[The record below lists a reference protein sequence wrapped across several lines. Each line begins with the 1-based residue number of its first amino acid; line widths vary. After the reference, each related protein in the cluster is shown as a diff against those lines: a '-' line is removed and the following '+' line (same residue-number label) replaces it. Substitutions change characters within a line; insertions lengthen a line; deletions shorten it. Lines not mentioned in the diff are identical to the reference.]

1 MKKANAMGKDV
12 LTLEMIADTVKP
24 IAAKYQVE
32 AIYLFGSYAREEA
45 TAESDLDFLV
55 FGGKAFRKTLIFA
68 LAEDLREA
76 FNKAVDVFEIDE
88 VERDSLFYDII
99 MRERKLVA

>member
-1 MKKANAMGKDV
+1 MGKDV

-55 FGGKAFRKTLIFA
+55 FGGESFRKTLIFA

-88 VERDSLFYDII
+88 VERDSLFYDTI

>member
-1 MKKANAMGKDV
+1 MGKDV

-55 FGGKAFRKTLIFA
+55 FGGESFRNTLIFA

-76 FNKAVDVFEIDE
+76 FDKAVDVFEIDE
-88 VERDSLFYDII
+88 VERDSLFYDTI
-99 MRERKLVA
+99 MRERKPVA

>member
-1 MKKANAMGKDV
+1 M
-12 LTLEMIADTVKP
+12 
-24 IAAKYQVE
+24 
-32 AIYLFGSYAREEA
+32 
-45 TAESDLDFLV
+45 DFLV
-55 FGGKAFRKTLIFA
+55 FGGESFRKTLIFA

-88 VERDSLFYDII
+88 VERDSLFYDTI

>member
-1 MKKANAMGKDV
+1 MGKDV

-45 TAESDLDFLV
+45 TAESDLDFLD
-55 FGGKAFRKTLIFA
+55 FGGESFRKTLIFA

-76 FNKAVDVFEIDE
+76 FDKAVDVFEIDE
-88 VERDSLFYDII
+88 VERDSLFYDTI
-99 MRERKLVA
+99 MRERKPVA

>member
-1 MKKANAMGKDV
+1 MSKDV

-55 FGGKAFRKTLIFA
+55 FGGESFRKTLIFA

-76 FNKAVDVFEIDE
+76 FDKAVDVFEIDE
-88 VERDSLFYDII
+88 VERDSLFYDTI
-99 MRERKLVA
+99 MRERKPVA

>member
-1 MKKANAMGKDV
+1 MSKDV

-55 FGGKAFRKTLIFA
+55 FGGESFRKTFIFA
-68 LAEDLREA
+68 LAEDLRKA

-88 VERDSLFYDII
+88 VERDSLFYDTI

>member
-1 MKKANAMGKDV
+1 MGKDV

-55 FGGKAFRKTLIFA
+55 FGGESFRKTLIFA

-76 FNKAVDVFEIDE
+76 FDKAVDVFEIDE
-88 VERDSLFYDII
+88 VERDSLFYDTI
-99 MRERKLVA
+99 MGERKPVA

>member
-1 MKKANAMGKDV
+1 MGKDV
-12 LTLEMIADTVKP
+12 LTLEMIPDTVKP

-55 FGGKAFRKTLIFA
+55 FGGESFRKTLIFA

-76 FNKAVDVFEIDE
+76 FDKAVAVFEIDE
-88 VERDSLFYDII
+88 VERDSLFYDTI
-99 MRERKLVA
+99 MRERKPVA

>member
-1 MKKANAMGKDV
+1 MSKDV

-55 FGGKAFRKTLIFA
+55 FGGKSFRKTLIFA

-88 VERDSLFYDII
+88 VERDSLFYDTI
-99 MRERKLVA
+99 MRERKLVV

>member
-1 MKKANAMGKDV
+1 MGKDV

-55 FGGKAFRKTLIFA
+55 FGGESFRKTLIFA

-76 FNKAVDVFEIDE
+76 FDKAVDVFEFDE
-88 VERDSLFYDII
+88 VERDSLFYDTI
-99 MRERKLVA
+99 MRERKPVA